1 MAIKKVKISAR
12 TRNNIKKTTD
22 TKTIQSSGLKRKG
35 NGNITINKLK
45 EIAKFKGIN
54 TYKMRKA
61 EIIKNI
67 QRLEG
72 NFDCFGT
79 AATGYCDQNG
89 CIWITECL
97 KP

>member
-67 QRLEG
+67 QKLEG

-79 AATGYCDQNG
+79 ATTGYCDQNG
-89 CIWITECL
+89 CLWITECL
-97 KP
+97 NP